1 MGRLVHVIVRHRKT
15 VVTAFVIAAVI
26 CLCLIPLVRTN
37 YDMVDYLPESAQS
50 TEAVRI
56 MSNDFSTDLPN
67 ANVMVKDITLPQ
79 ALEVKGELEAIDGV
93 DSVMWLD
100 DVVDIAVPL
109 ETADDSL
116 VETYW
121 HQGSADRGAA
131 LFQVTIADGAESTT
145 IDAIRALVD
154 SYGAGNAVSGEAADT
169 AQMQDGTVS
178 EVLNAVVIVVP
189 IIVVLLILSTSS
201 WIEPLLFFAAIGVS
215 IILNMGTNIVF
226 GEVSFLTYSVS
237 PILQLA
243 VSLDYAIFLLHEFG
257 RQRTLVDDVS
267 EAMALAMRRSM
278 STVAASALTTL
289 FGFVALAFMQFQIGA
304 DLGLNLV
311 KGIVFSFVSVM
322 FFLPALTLL
331 VWKGI
336 DKTEH
341 RPLMPSFAHVNRAL
355 SKVRI
360 PATVIVV
367 LLVIPAFLGQA
378 HLTFTYQNN
387 SPDPETRTG
396 ADILAIEGE
405 FGQNNAVAVLVPRG
419 DVARELALSEELA
432 DIDNVKSVMSYALSV
447 GPEVPQEFLDEDV
460 TEQFYSDDW
469 ARIIAYV
476 DTDVESSEAFAT
488 VEAIESAAARYYD
501 TSYAAGQSANLYDMA
516 QIVSVDNTVVTLVA
530 VVAIFL
536 VLLVTFR
543 SLALPFILLFSIE
556 AGIWINLAIPY
567 FMGEKLNFM
576 GYLVVNTVQLGA
588 TIDYAI
594 LLTTRYMAH
603 RKDFPARQ
611 AAHLALGESF
621 RSVLVSAAILATA
634 GFALA
639 VTSSLSAV
647 STLGILLG
655 RGALFS
661 LALVSCVLPGLLV
674 LFDKLIRKTTY
685 RAAFFDGMPGQK
697 DQGDGSPG
705 SLDGEGGRP

>member
-1 MGRLVHVIVRHRKT
+1 MDTFVHVIVRHKKT
-15 VVTAFVIAAVI
+15 VVAVFIVAVVIA
-26 CLCLIPLVRTN
+26 LLLIPFVRTN
-37 YDMVDYLPESAQS
+37 YDMVDYLPPSAQS

-56 MSNDFSTDLPN
+56 MSEDFSTDLPN
-67 ANVMVKDITLPQ
+67 ANVMVKDVTLPQ
-79 ALEVKGELEAIDGV
+79 ALDIKEALENTEGV
-93 DSVMWLD
+93 SSVMWLD
-100 DVVDIAVPL
+100 DVVDVAVPL
-109 ETADDSL
+109 ETQDASL
-116 VETYW
+116 TDMYW
-121 HQGSADRGAA
+121 HQGEGTTGSA
-131 LFQVTIADGAESTT
+131 LYQVTIADGVETSTVK
-145 IDAIRALVD
+145 DIRALVD
-154 SYGAGNAVSGEAADT
+154 TYGPGNGVSGEAADT
-169 AQMQDGTVS
+169 AQMQDGSVS
-178 EVLNAVVIVVP
+178 EVLNAVIIIVP
-189 IIVVLLILSTSS
+189 IIVILLILSTTS

-215 IILNMGTNIVF
+215 IILNMGTNIIF

-257 RQRTLVDDVS
+257 RQRGLVDDVS
-267 EAMALAMRRSM
+267 EAMARAMRKSM

-311 KGIVFSFVSVM
+311 KGIVFSFISVM
-322 FFLPALTLL
+322 LFLPALTLI
-331 VWKGI
+331 VWRGI

-341 RPLMPSFAHVNRAL
+341 RLFMPTFKHVNNVLEKIR
-355 SKVRI
+355 V
-360 PATVIVV
+360 PATIVVV

-387 SPDPETRTG
+387 SPDPDTRTG
-396 ADILAIEGE
+396 ADILAIEQE
-405 FGQNNAVAVLVPRG
+405 FGQNNSVAVLVPRG
-419 DVARELALSEELA
+419 DVAKEQALSEELA
-432 DIDNVKSVMSYALSV
+432 EIDNVKSVMSYTSSV
-447 GPEVPQEFLDEDV
+447 GAEIPDGFLDSSV
-460 TEQFYSDDW
+460 TEQFYSDGW

-476 DTDVESSEAFAT
+476 DTDVESAEAFAT
-488 VEAIESAAARYYD
+488 VDEVEKTAAKYYD

-516 QIVSVDNTVVTLVA
+516 QVVSVDNTVVTLIA

-536 VLLVTFR
+536 VLVVTFR
-543 SLALPFILLFSIE
+543 SLALPLILLFSIE

-567 FMGEKLNFM
+567 FMGERLNFM

-594 LLTTRYMAH
+594 LLTTHYMTHRRYAS
-603 RKDFPARQ
+603 ARR

-639 VTSSLSAV
+639 ATSSLSAV

-655 RGALFS
+655 RGALLS
-661 LALVSCVLPGLLV
+661 LALVTCVLPGLLV
-674 LFDKLIRKTTY
+674 LFDKFIRKTTF
-685 RAAFFDGMPGQK
+685 RARFYEGASDMA
-697 DQGDGSPG
+697 
-705 SLDGEGGRP
+705 SLEKESDHA

>member
-1 MGRLVHVIVRHRKT
+1 MDRFVHIIVRHKKT
-15 VVTAFVIAAVI
+15 VVAAFIAAVVI
-26 CLCLIPLVRTN
+26 CLLLIPFVRTN
-37 YDMVDYLPESAQS
+37 YDMVDYLPPSAQS

-56 MSNDFSTDLPN
+56 MSDEFSTDLPN
-67 ANVMVKDITLPQ
+67 ANVMVKDVTLPQ
-79 ALEVKGELEAIDGV
+79 ALDCKEALENIEGV
-93 DSVMWLD
+93 ESVMWLD

-109 ETADDSL
+109 ETQDASL
-116 VETYW
+116 TDTYW
-121 HQGSADRGAA
+121 HQGEGAMGSA
-131 LFQVTIADGAESTT
+131 LYQVTVADGAETAT
-145 IDAIRALVD
+145 VKAIRALVD
-154 SYGAGNAVSGEAADT
+154 IYGAGGAVSGEAADT
-169 AQMQDGTVS
+169 AQMQDGSVS
-178 EVLNAVVIVVP
+178 EVLNAVIIIVP
-189 IIVVLLILSTSS
+189 IIVILLILSTTS

-215 IILNMGTNIVF
+215 IVLNMGTNIVF

-257 RQRTLVDDVS
+257 RQRMLTDDVT
-267 EAMALAMRRSM
+267 EAMARAMRKSM

-311 KGIVFSFVSVM
+311 KGIVFSFISVM
-322 FFLPALTLL
+322 LFLPALTLI
-331 VWKGI
+331 VWRGI
-336 DKTEH
+336 DKTGH
-341 RPLMPSFAHVNRAL
+341 RPFMPSFAHVNSVL
-355 SKVRI
+355 EKIRI
-360 PATVIVV
+360 PATIIVV
-367 LLVIPAFLGQA
+367 LLVVPAFLGQA

-396 ADILAIEGE
+396 ADLIAIEQE

-419 DVARELALSEELA
+419 DVAKELALSEELEGL
-432 DIDNVKSVMSYALSV
+432 DNVKSVMSYARSV
-447 GPEVPQEFLDEDV
+447 GAEVPQEFLDTSV
-460 TEQFYSDDW
+460 TEQFCSDDW

-476 DTDVESSEAFAT
+476 DTDVESAEAFAT
-488 VEAIESAAARYYD
+488 VEEIEQTAAKYYD
-501 TSYAAGQSANLYDMA
+501 ESYAAGQSANLYDMA
-516 QIVSVDNTVVTLVA
+516 QVVSVDNTVVTLIA
-530 VVAIFL
+530 VIAIFL
-536 VLLVTFR
+536 VLVGTFR
-543 SLALPFILLFSIE
+543 SLALPIILLFSIE

-603 RKDFPARQ
+603 RKETTARE

-639 VTSSLSAV
+639 ATSSLSAV

-674 LFDKLIRKTTY
+674 LFDKFIRKTTY
-685 RAAFFDGMPGQK
+685 RAGFFDGAPK
-697 DQGDGSPG
+697 TA
-705 SLDGEGGRP
+705 SLEKESDHV